1 MNDHDGAA
9 AARVVVFKW
18 RAAEIRDYGGEPD
31 SGGERKGM
39 TAADGVTAVSGI
51 AVANAGLTDH
61 GCFRA
66 VVGRCASPTGPDPR
80 RPHADPAPAPRL
92 TGPDRR

>member
-18 RAAEIRDYGGEPD
+18 RAAGIRGCGGEPD

-80 RPHADPAPAPRL
+80 QPRAGPTPTLRRPHADRP
-92 TGPDRR
+92 